1 MGAAPPIGLSP
12 GVSRAGELPS
22 AVWQRVWFPKNLA
35 RNFPVNLSG
44 FELWSLQF
52 QGLLGQSKTDPVKL
66 CATL

>member
-44 FELWSLQF
+44 YELWSLQF
-52 QGLLGQSKTDPVKL
+52 QGL
-66 CATL
+66 